1 MLSASAKKN
10 LFLGYATVFF
20 DVLGYS
26 LITPIL
32 PFLSKE
38 MNAMDF
44 EQGLLFS
51 GYALSQA
58 LSVFRVFALRIG
70 LWFMGMGSDYYGRKL
85 FFMLSLLGSTFG
97 ESGEKR

>member
-1 MLSASAKKN
+1 MPLLRKISSWVTRRCSST
-10 LFLGYATVFF
+10 YW
-20 DVLGYS
+20 GYS

-38 MNAMDF
+38 MNATDF